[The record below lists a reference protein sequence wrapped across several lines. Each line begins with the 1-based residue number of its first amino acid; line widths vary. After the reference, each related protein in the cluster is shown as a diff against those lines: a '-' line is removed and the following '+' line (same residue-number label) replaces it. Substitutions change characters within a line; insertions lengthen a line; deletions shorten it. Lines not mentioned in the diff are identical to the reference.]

1 MRFYNQPHEFY
12 CGIDLHARTMYLCI
26 LDHAGHIVLHQELP
40 TQPAAFL
47 EAIAPFRQGLVVA
60 CECLFCWYWLA
71 DLCAQENIAFV
82 LGHALYMKA
91 IHGGKAK
98 DDKIDAE
105 KVARLLRGGNFPL
118 AYAYPKG
125 LRETRDLLRRRMYL
139 VHKRAE
145 IVAHLVNTNSQYNLP
160 PFGKKLIY
168 ARNRKALNIASR
180 FTDAS
185 IRTNVEV
192 DLRLLDAFDELIGDV
207 ELYLERTVKV
217 DDADSFYR
225 LRSIAG
231 VGKILSLVLLYEI
244 HDIRR
249 FAGEG
254 EFLSYARLIR
264 PKKTS
269 AGKVTGGGGG
279 KIGNAHLKWAFS
291 EAACLLAR
299 ESDQA
304 KRFLARKE
312 KKHGKAKALGILA
325 ARLGRAVYHMLRQKK
340 AFDEQ
345 RFWNGEPKAAPTPA
359 PQSKAKARRRPKG
372 SGCVL
377 EA

>member
-1 MRFYNQPHEFY
+1 MRFYNQQHGFY
-12 CGIDLHARTMYLCI
+12 CGVDLHARTMYLCI
-26 LDHAGHIVLHQELP
+26 LDQAGQIVVHKEIAAE
-40 TQPAAFL
+40 PAAFL
-47 EAIAPFRQGLVVA
+47 EAVAPFRNNLVVA

-71 DLCAQENIAFV
+71 DVCAAEKIAFV
-82 LGHALYMKA
+82 LGHALYMRA
-91 IHGGKAK
+91 IHGGKSK

-105 KVARLLRGGNFPL
+105 KIARLLRGGNLPM

-145 IVAHLVNTNSQYNLP
+145 VIAHLVNTNSQYNLA

-168 ARNRKALNIASR
+168 AKNRKSLDLPGR
-180 FTDAS
+180 FADPSVRLSAQ
-185 IRTNVEV
+185 V
-192 DLRLLDAFDELIGDV
+192 DLQLIDAYDEIITDV
-207 ELYLERTVKV
+207 ELYLERTVKL
-217 DDADSFYR
+217 DDGDTYYR
-225 LRSIAG
+225 LRSIPG
-231 VGKILSLVLLYEI
+231 VGKILGLVLLYEI
-244 HDIRR
+244 HDIGR
-249 FAGEG
+249 FAAAGQ
-254 EFLSYARLIR
+254 FLSYARLVR

-269 AGKVTGGGGG
+269 AGKVTGGGGS

-325 ARLGRAVYHMLRQKK
+325 ARLGRAVYHMLKQKK
-340 AFDEQ
+340 AFDAK
-345 RFWNGEPKAAPTPA
+345 RFWNGAADGQA
-359 PQSKAKARRRPKG
+359 DQKSKSAAKTRRRAKG
-372 SGCVL
+372 AGCVL